1 MHSRAREDVCQALNR
16 TKMSIR
22 DKIAGHAG
30 ESEKALE
37 RRLVRECEKRGWL
50 CLKYSNTRMTGYPDR
65 LVLLPGGRVA
75 WVEVKSRG
83 RRPTAIQLYRHA
95 ELRKMGHT
103 VHVVDS
109 VESMEGLLL
118 WEEA

>member
-1 MHSRAREDVCQALNR
+1 M
-16 TKMSIR
+16 TKKMSIK

-95 ELRKMGHT
+95 ELRKMGYT

-109 VESMEGLLL
+109 VGSIEELLL
-118 WEEA
+118 WLGE